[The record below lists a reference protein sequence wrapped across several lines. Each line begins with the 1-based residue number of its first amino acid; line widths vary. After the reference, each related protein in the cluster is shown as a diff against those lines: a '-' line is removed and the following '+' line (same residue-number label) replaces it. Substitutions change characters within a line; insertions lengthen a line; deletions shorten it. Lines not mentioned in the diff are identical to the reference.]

1 MRGRIHFRIQLDA
14 LRNRVVHATLHE
26 AAMVHVLHVMRRCRR
41 FFLFTLSR
49 KGSRCRDRRQQ
60 NRSAHCESFLH
71 GASPSVVPS
80 VQPETSL
87 IILPRSE
94 QRNRTAVRVARSE
107 HENWKMETRKW
118 KSEIA
123 KRKRKKQKCGS
134 AGKRRG
140 RLAPFKWPRR
150 KRELL

>member
-14 LRNRVVHATLHE
+14 LRNRVVHPSLHE
-26 AAMVHVLHVMRRCRR
+26 AAMARSMIRMLHVMRRCRR

-49 KGSRCRDRRQQ
+49 KGSRCRDRSQQ

-71 GASPSVVPS
+71 WASPSVCPS
-80 VQPETSL
+80 VRPETFL

-94 QRNRTAVRVARSE
+94 QRNRTAVRVAQIE
-107 HENWKMETRKW
+107 KW

-123 KRKRKKQKCGS
+123 KRKRKK
-134 AGKRRG
+134 
-140 RLAPFKWPRR
+140 
-150 KRELL
+150 